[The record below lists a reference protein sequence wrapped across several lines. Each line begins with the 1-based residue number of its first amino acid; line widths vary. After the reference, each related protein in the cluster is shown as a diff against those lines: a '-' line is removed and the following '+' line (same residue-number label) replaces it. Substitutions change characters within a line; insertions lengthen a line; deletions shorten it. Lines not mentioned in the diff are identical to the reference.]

1 MGPIHQRKVCTC
13 KVALVKL
20 IFVGSDLIN
29 IFQRKYKIYVTMI
42 SKHSDWLE
50 KIEQPIG
57 VLKNDRSINLYQ
69 TVLFD
74 HANSNF

>member
-1 MGPIHQRKVCTC
+1 MIQIWGFDILLGGGRGGRMGPIHQRKGCTC

-50 KIEQPIG
+50 KIEQPIR
-57 VLKNDRSINLYQ
+57 VL
-69 TVLFD
+69 
-74 HANSNF
+74 